1 VVITVRVQPRASRP
15 GVERMGEREFRVRVS
30 AAPDRGRAN
39 EEVIERLADHLGL
52 PKSRLRILRGQ
63 ASRMKTV
70 EVDGCEHL

>member
-1 VVITVRVQPRASRP
+1 MIITVRVQPRASRP

-39 EEVIERLADHLGL
+39 EEVLERLADHLGL

-70 EVDGCEHL
+70 EVDGGEHL